1 MNVFP
6 SPTVNSVTAAFMTLA
21 TCLLPGESCLLPGE
35 SNELGEE
42 ELAQTAEPVPRGP
55 LVDITGKGITSKRC
69 VNLSSQVV
77 PLPWSKYG

>member
-6 SPTVNSVTAAFMTLA
+6 SPTVNSVAAAFMTLA
-21 TCLLPGESCLLPGE
+21 TCLLPGE

-55 LVDITGKGITSKRC
+55 LVDITGKGITSKRR

-77 PLPWSKYG
+77 PLPWSK